1 MFVLIHLHLIAQ
13 SSDRIV
19 SRHLHYICTPIK
31 DCHYTLDF
39 WIITMNYRMTH
50 REVWRLEGGER
61 DREPA
66 VTNLQ
71 RHNSMKI
78 NRKITFPCPLSIHT
92 DCCCTM
98 HSMKIEYHANV
109 QEAGPRR
116 AYLARNPVKERDARD
131 KLDSFLYQKWSE
143 VYINIL

>member
-1 MFVLIHLHLIAQ
+1 MFVVIHPHLIAQ

-19 SRHLHYICTPIK
+19 SRHLHYICTPSK

-92 DCCCTM
+92 DCCCIM

-116 AYLARNPVKERDARD
+116 AYPSQKSSERKGCERQIRQ
-131 KLDSFLYQKWSE
+131 FLISE
-143 VYINIL
+143 MVRSVH